1 VTKWTSTALS
11 VTNKYQSER
20 SRRPFE
26 NKTLKTV
33 IKCTSTA
40 LSVTESF
47 YFCILNFLNN
57 YMTANT
63 LFYIIIAIIIIN
75 FIVDKVLD
83 ALNAKH
89 FNDALPKDLQDVY
102 DETEYKKSQNY
113 KATNYKFGI
122 ITSTFSIV
130 LTLGFLFFD
139 GFEFVDTI
147 ARSYSENPIII
158 ALIFFGII
166 MIGSDIITTPF
177 SYFSTFVIEEKF
189 GFNKTTIKT
198 FFIDKLK
205 GWLMIAIVGGGI
217 FALIIWFYNSTSQYF
232 WLYAWGLVAVFTIF
246 MNMFYSRLIV
256 PLFNKQTPLEEGT
269 LRDNISAYAK
279 TVGFNLDKIFVLN
292 GSKRSTKANAY
303 FSGFGSE
310 KRVTLYDTLIND
322 LDEEEIVAVLA
333 HEVGH
338 YKKKHIIFN
347 LLSSILLTGLTL
359 YILSLFISNPLL
371 SNALGVEIPSFHIG
385 LIAFGM
391 LYSPISEITG
401 LIMNYFSRVFEYQA
415 DDYAKNTFKAEPL
428 ITSLKKLSKN
438 SLSNLT
444 PHPAYVFMHYSHPTL
459 LQRIKNLRK

>member
-1 VTKWTSTALS
+1 MTST
-11 VTNKYQSER
+11 
-20 SRRPFE
+20 
-26 NKTLKTV
+26 
-33 IKCTSTA
+33 
-40 LSVTESF
+40 
-47 YFCILNFLNN
+47 
-57 YMTANT
+57 T
-63 LFYIIIAIIIIN
+63 LFYIIIAILIIN

-89 FNDALPKDLQDVY
+89 FNDALPEDLQDVY

-122 ITSTFSIV
+122 LTSTFSIV
-130 LTLGFLFFD
+130 LTLGFLIFD
-139 GFEFVDTI
+139 GFEFIDNI
-147 ARSYSENPIII
+147 ARSYSDNSIII

-177 SYFSTFVIEEKF
+177 SYYSTFVIEEKF
-189 GFNKTTIKT
+189 GFNKTTLKI
-198 FFIDKLK
+198 FIFDKIK
-205 GWLMIAIVGGGI
+205 GWLMMAIVGGGI
-217 FALIIWFYNSTSQYF
+217 LALIVWFYQSTGTSF
-232 WLYAWGLVAVFTIF
+232 WLYAWGLVAIFVLF
-246 MNMFYSRLIV
+246 MNMFYSKLIV
-256 PLFNKQTPLEEGT
+256 PLFNKQTLLEAGG
-269 LRDNISAYAK
+269 LRDKIAAYAE
-279 TVGFNLDKIFVLN
+279 TVGFKLDKIFVID

-322 LDEEEIVAVLA
+322 LDEDEIVAVLA

-347 LLSSILLTGLTL
+347 LITSILLTGITL
-359 YILSLFISNPLL
+359 YILSLFISNPML

-401 LIMNYFSRVFEYQA
+401 LIMNLFSRKFEYEA

-459 LQRIKNLRK
+459 LERIVNLKR